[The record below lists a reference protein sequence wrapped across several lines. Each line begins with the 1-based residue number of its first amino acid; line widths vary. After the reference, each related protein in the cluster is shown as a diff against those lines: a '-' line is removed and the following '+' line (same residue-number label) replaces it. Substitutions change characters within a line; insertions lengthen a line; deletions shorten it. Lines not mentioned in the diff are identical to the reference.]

1 MLVPHVCRMEYN
13 YSPLCFPAK
22 RVCRGRAR
30 IHRGFHE
37 NIKLYSKVRQIQK
50 HGKYCKYPIPADK

>member
-1 MLVPHVCRMEYN
+1 MLVPHVYRMEYN

-37 NIKLYSKVRQIQK
+37 NIKLYSKVR
-50 HGKYCKYPIPADK
+50 